1 MPGHAH
7 VLRAEGPQEVF
18 EVEAATLQLFF
29 SHGLEVLF
37 REDGQGLAAGIGL
50 RRRRLAT
57 FRQNVARFRLYRL
70 RFLQENMRFA
80 LQNAYFKI
88 YQII

>member
-1 MPGHAH
+1 MSLHPAGSARPARRPPLARPEERLLRRQNPLPERLRVPGHAH

-37 REDGQGLAAGIGL
+37 REDGQGLAVHADL
-50 RRRRLAT
+50 VNLH
-57 FRQNVARFRLYRL
+57 
-70 RFLQENMRFA
+70 
-80 LQNAYFKI
+80 
-88 YQII
+88 